1 MLSRLQLAVGPG
13 SFLLTIVGVML
24 KYRLFD
30 VDGEEKRTFCPPVT
44 RRTAGSQRKGGAGG
58 PLSGFSFIVIFAKV
72 ETNKSNGETS
82 NESND
87 PK

>member
-44 RRTAGSQRKGGAGG
+44 RR
-58 PLSGFSFIVIFAKV
+58 IV
-72 ETNKSNGETS
+72 
-82 NESND
+82 
-87 PK
+87 